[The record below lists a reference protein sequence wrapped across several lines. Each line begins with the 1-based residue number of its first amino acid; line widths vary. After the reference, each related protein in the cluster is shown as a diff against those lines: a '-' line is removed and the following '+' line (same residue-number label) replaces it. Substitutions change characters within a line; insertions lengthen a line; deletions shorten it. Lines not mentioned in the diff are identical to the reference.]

1 MENCAISHSH
11 SISRPIEC
19 HSYAFPWNLQM
30 YMLEYLTLVVCSL
43 CSICIVIDN
52 EQNVQELQVENKNT
66 MDWSYCLFT
75 IPRTKKKIWQIH
87 RRILFTFFFF
97 LQMFSMHIIGY
108 SYTNKFEW
116 HSESKIPNAFPVTSL
131 SHIFNTFFLFLICNA
146 IYWAECLNNNQEKTG
161 NEKNRGECFIANIVV
176 VIFFFC
182 SLSLSVFRWCYQ
194 RL

>member
-1 MENCAISHSH
+1 M
-11 SISRPIEC
+11 
-19 HSYAFPWNLQM
+19 SYIAMLLPWNLQR

-52 EQNVQELQVENKNT
+52 EQKVQESQVENKNT

-75 IPRTKKKIWQIH
+75 IPRTKKKNNYKNTDEFCSI
-87 RRILFTFFFF
+87 FFF

-131 SHIFNTFFLFLICNA
+131 SHIFNTFFFVSHL
-146 IYWAECLNNNQEKTG
+146 
-161 NEKNRGECFIANIVV
+161 
-176 VIFFFC
+176 
-182 SLSLSVFRWCYQ
+182 Q
-194 RL
+194 RHLLG